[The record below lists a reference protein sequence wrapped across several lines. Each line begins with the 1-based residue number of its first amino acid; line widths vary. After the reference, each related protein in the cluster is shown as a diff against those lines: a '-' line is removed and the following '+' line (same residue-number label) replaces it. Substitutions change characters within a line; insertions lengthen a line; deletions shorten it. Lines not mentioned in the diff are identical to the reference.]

1 MSQAATSD
9 SSFLAVRHRGA
20 LPRAYRWAK
29 GAPESGSQ
37 IIVERPGGGEEVVT
51 VVGHYD
57 GDMEGLP
64 HAYAEATSERLDL
77 LQRRQEFEAQ
87 AFGFA
92 RQRARSRRMSIK
104 FVRCAVGSD
113 KNVRLIN
120 ASDNPDDLR
129 H

>member
-9 SSFLAVRHRGA
+9 YSFLAVRHRGA

-57 GDMEGLP
+57 GDMEGLSKIYHP
-64 HAYAEATSERLDL
+64 DA
-77 LQRRQEFEAQ
+77 
-87 AFGFA
+87 
-92 RQRARSRRMSIK
+92 
-104 FVRCAVGSD
+104 
-113 KNVRLIN
+113 LIN
-120 ASDNPDDLR
+120 VNGDHELSGDYHGFDDFLNTDAER
-129 H
+129 AK